1 MRRSPANG
9 NEGIRMTEPDNA
21 PEKSKDW
28 LRSFALEYGKA
39 SAYALGTATIF
50 FIIWAVV
57 MLLLI
62 KCS

>member
-1 MRRSPANG
+1 MRRNPANG
-9 NEGIRMTEPDNA
+9 NEGIRMTDGT

-28 LRSFALEYGKA
+28 LRSFAIEYGKA
-39 SAYALGTATIF
+39 GAYALGTAAIF

-57 MLLLI
+57 MWLLI

>member
-1 MRRSPANG
+1 
-9 NEGIRMTEPDNA
+9 MTEPDNA